1 MLKTLESNTVLNKII
16 DSIKELKG
24 MDIVLL
30 DLSKIENAICK
41 FFVICTGN
49 SNTHAK
55 AIEDKIRRT
64 YSVRR
69 FQLFH
74 RNK

>member
-30 DLSKIENAICK
+30 DLRKIENAICK
-41 FFVICTGN
+41 FFVKQLKIKLKEI
-49 SNTHAK
+49 SKKNTM
-55 AIEDKIRRT
+55 KI
-64 YSVRR
+64 
-69 FQLFH
+69 H
-74 RNK
+74 